1 MKSFS
6 QKASIILMTIVFM
19 VAILRITSFSTLEE
33 DEIEELLENVAD
45 VDDEENAYLLHWSF
59 SALEIKLES
68 FKRIEF
74 QTAVKNRLK
83 YLNPL
88 LDKILMPPE
97 KLV

>member
-19 VAILRITSFSTLEE
+19 VAILRITSFSILEE

-59 SALEIKLES
+59 SDLEIKLQT

>member
-6 QKASIILMTIVFM
+6 QKASIILMTIIFM
-19 VAILRITSFSTLEE
+19 VAVLRITTFSIMEE
-33 DEIEELLENVAD
+33 DEMEELLEQIAD
-45 VDDEENAYLLHWSF
+45 VDDEENSFLLHWSF
-59 SALEIKLES
+59 STLEMKLET

-74 QTAVKNRLK
+74 QTAVKSRLK